1 MRRFISAFAA
11 VLALAS
17 ACFAGHVDAVV
28 TDKGLTYVLEHEGLR
43 VVDPRTGGIT
53 NLADPRRNLNEYS
66 SSGLQALALTP
77 SGSPAVLWSGMH
89 KTRGPETFVNS
100 VRLSRWFGAARAVSI
115 APNGDIY
122 VFGLFE
128 SKAPKLVHRFRADGT
143 LLDSF
148 LDHLTTDWEDVPLSL
163 STARLAATSDGVY
176 VLMPFLNSAQVSK
189 FSPGKPSEVLRI
201 KEGRIATLFKQRGKV
216 YAQIDL
222 GTPLRADI
230 REIARGDLDNAVTV
244 HSGGPAGPSIGLS
257 PTGAV
262 VERNASIGAKR
273 DSISVRH

>member
-1 MRRFISAFAA
+1 MRRFICAFVI

-17 ACFAGHVDAVV
+17 AGFAGHVDAVV
-28 TDKGLTYVLEHEGLR
+28 TDQGLTYVLSHEGLR
-43 VVDPRTGGIT
+43 AVHARTGGIT
-53 NLADPRRNLNEYS
+53 SLPDPRRNLNEYA

-89 KTRGPETFVNS
+89 KARGPETFVNS

-143 LLDSF
+143 FLESF
-148 LDHLTTDWEDVPLSL
+148 LDHITTDWEDVPLSL
-163 STARLAATSDGVY
+163 SAARLAATSDGVY
-176 VLMPFLNSAQVSK
+176 VLIPFLNSAQAFK

-201 KEGRIATLFKQRGKV
+201 SEGRIATLFKQRGKV

-230 REIARGDLDNAVTV
+230 REIARGDLDDAVTV
-244 HSGGPAGPSIGLS
+244 HSGEPTGRSIGLS

-262 VERNASIGAKR
+262 VERDASIGAKR
-273 DSISVRH
+273 DSIRIR